1 MAIVTVADA
10 GARPDRARPDEEKPD
25 RDGEAERTP
34 RDSDGG
40 AADETADLL
49 ETEVSPPP
57 ELGHIGKY
65 LVGRYLGHGA
75 MGRVYLGQ
83 HPDLQ
88 LQVAIKVIDK
98 RHADDPRYRRQFLQE
113 ARLASQ
119 INHPNVIRIYDVDQ
133 DGDSCF
139 MVQEY
144 VDGGDVAALIRKTTP
159 GGLPL
164 RDALRIATGAA
175 AGLAAAERLHII
187 HRDIKPSNIL
197 ITRAGEP
204 KLADLGLARKLR
216 HATDTTTAD
225 GTITQPGST
234 VGTPAYMAPEQILTT
249 GQVDIRAD
257 IYSLGA
263 TLFEMVTGQPP
274 FPGTSTEDILRR
286 HLHDPVR
293 DPRLLTPKLPRRVA
307 LLIMRMLA
315 KRPEDRPPSA
325 AALLHDLERLSQP
338 FPRRALLGWAAAA
351 LLGVALL
358 AVVLT
363 QRAAGQDGGLGA
375 AMSHFSAKEYAQA
388 VPLLQAARKGRSDG
402 TPILYVLGLCQL
414 NLGNLSEAQAVR
426 DELDALP
433 GGADLVKLLDLR
445 RSVETSPTATA
456 LKGTVAMILDL
467 SAKAKVQAAE
477 QDTWTSTAVVLVF
490 QPADMIAL
498 TPAVQGA
505 ALSWLDELV
514 ATMVQRDTFPVVN
527 RNELDFILR
536 ELQLSR
542 SGLVPEGVDI
552 PWGLLLPAS
561 VFVESRFSVSEPNT
575 LHLSLKLVEVETSRI
590 AGAFFRDAPDAAARQ
605 ALLPGLADELVRRLA
620 ERGPAQG
627 LIMTVGNDGAD
638 LNIGRCHSLVVGQ
651 ELLVYP
657 TQKEAKAGQSGR
669 GQPRARARVTRLDRF
684 SATVSLHD
692 ARAPVTPGMFVTAR
706 AP

>member
-10 GARPDRARPDEEKPD
+10 GDEPDRDRPDE
-25 RDGEAERTP
+25 DGTKKRLPKDADEI
-34 RDSDGG
+34 

-293 DPRLLTPKLPRRVA
+293 DPRVLTPKLPRRVA

-338 FPRRALLGWAAAA
+338 FPRRALLGWAAAVVLGLT
-351 LLGVALL
+351 LLG
-358 AVVLT
+358 VVLT
-363 QRAAGQDGGLGA
+363 QRGIGHDQRFIAG
-375 AMSHFSAKEYAQA
+375 MSLFSTGKYDQA
-388 VPLLQAARKGRSDG
+388 LPQFEAVRRLRPHNALLQY
-402 TPILYVLGLCQL
+402 LLGLCQF
-414 NLGNLSEAQAVR
+414 NLGHLSEAQAAR
-426 DELDALP
+426 AELAASK
-433 GGADLVKLLDLR
+433 GGADLGLLLEGAISLHRGDSSKPDPRLGTMEM
-445 RSVETSPTATA
+445 VCNLAATA
-456 LKGTVAMILDL
+456 AAQMAESDDWTSRAAILAFPRLED
-467 SAKAKVQAAE
+467 SGQPPTVQAAA
-477 QDTWTSTAVVLVF
+477 TAWVDGLE
-490 QPADMIAL
+490 A
-498 TPAVQGA
+498 
-505 ALSWLDELV
+505 S
-514 ATMVQRDTFPVVN
+514 MVQRDLFPVVD
-527 RNELDFILR
+527 RSALDFILR
-536 ELQLSR
+536 ELLLSQT
-542 SGLVPEGVDI
+542 GLVTKEIELRLGRLI
-552 PWGLLLPAS
+552 PAS
-561 VFVESRFSVSEPNT
+561 VLVKSSFSGPAGLTLNLRLTDLES
-575 LHLSLKLVEVETSRI
+575 SRI
-590 AGAFFRDAPDAAARQ
+590 FGVIERDPLDPGQRQ
-605 ALLPGLADELVRRLA
+605 ATVSSLADDLVRCLA
-620 ERGPAQG
+620 QRGPAQG
-627 LIMTVGNDGAD
+627 VVAGVTGDSAD
-638 LNIGRCHSLVVGQ
+638 LNIGRCHGLVVGQ
-651 ELLVYP
+651 DLTVY
-657 TQKEAKAGQSGR
+657 TRHRSFFSRATKREKVV
-669 GQPRARARVTRLDRF
+669 ARARVTRLEQFR
-684 SATVSLHD
+684 ATVSLHD
-692 ARAPVTPGMFVTAR
+692 AREPVTPGMLVQ
-706 AP
+706 APAL